1 MPAPSLARIDAAL
14 RARGLVS
21 RGAFHP
27 APDDRVPPLDGGRVA
42 RTVVLAGQVGSSHW
56 ETFARER
63 RDEPDPLDR
72 WAARALADVSAPFG
86 ARVLL
91 PSDTDPRPP
100 FLRWA
105 QRAEPVHPSPLGI
118 LIHPDHGLWHAYRGA
133 LAFAEAI
140 ALPPRDRRPSPC
152 DACADRPCLRACP
165 VGAFDGARYDVGA
178 CADHLRGGGDACFAV
193 ACLARAACPIGGLHR
208 YPPEPARFH
217 LDAFLRGLGCRGQSR

>member
-1 MPAPSLARIDAAL
+1 MPAPSLAQIDAAL
-14 RARGLVS
+14 RGRGLAP

-27 APDDRVPPLDGGRVA
+27 APDDRVPALDDGRAA

-63 RDEPDPLDR
+63 RNEPDPLDR
-72 WAARALADVSAPFG
+72 WAARALADVARPFG

-91 PSDTDPRPP
+91 PSDTDPRRP

-105 QRAEPVHPSPLGI
+105 QRAEPVHASPLGI

-133 LAFAEAI
+133 LALAERL
-140 ALPPRDRRPSPC
+140 ALPPPDGRPSPC

-165 VGAFDGARYDVGA
+165 VGAFDGARYDVAA
-178 CADHLRGGGDACFAV
+178 CADHLRGAGDACFAV
-193 ACLARAACPIGGLHR
+193 ACLARAACPVGRRHR
-208 YPPEPARFH
+208 YPAEPARFH
-217 LDAFLRGLGCRGQSR
+217 LEAFLRGLPPRGQSR

>member
-1 MPAPSLARIDAAL
+1 MPAPSLAQIEAAL
-14 RARGLVS
+14 RARGLVA

-27 APDDRVPPLDGGRVA
+27 APPDGVPALEDGRAA

-56 ETFARER
+56 EPFVRER

-72 WAARALADVSAPFG
+72 WAARALADVARPFG

-91 PSDTDPRPP
+91 PSDTDPRHP
-100 FLRWA
+100 FLQWA
-105 QRAEPVHPSPLGI
+105 QRAEPVHASPLGI

-133 LAFAEAI
+133 LAFAERLV
-140 ALPPRDRRPSPC
+140 LPPPDERPSPC

-165 VGAFDGARYDVGA
+165 VGAFDGARYDVAA
-178 CADHLRGGGDACFAV
+178 CADHLRAAGEACFAV
-193 ACLARAACPIGGLHR
+193 ACLARAACPVGRRHR

-217 LDAFLRGLGCRGQSR
+217 LEAFLRGLPRRGQSR